1 MTSHDITLVKESFRK
16 LAPIA
21 DQAAALFY
29 ARLFEL
35 DPSLRH
41 LFHNDMEAQEKKL
54 MQMIGMAVQSLDRLE
69 ALVPLLAQLGARHVG
84 YGVREEHYATV
95 GAALLWA
102 LEKSL
107 GREFTPAVKQAW
119 SETYGLIADTMMA
132 GARAAASVA

>member
-54 MQMIGMAVQSLDRLE
+54 MQMIGMAVQSLDRIE

-84 YGVREEHYATV
+84 YGVRDEHYATV

-107 GREFTPAVKQAW
+107 GREFTPTVKLAW
-119 SETYGLIADTMMA
+119 SETYGLMSNTMMA
-132 GARAAASVA
+132 GARAAATVA

>member
-1 MTSHDITLVKESFRK
+1 MTSRDITLVKESFRK

-54 MQMIGMAVQSLDRLE
+54 MQMIGVAVESLDRIE
-69 ALVPLLAQLGARHVG
+69 ALVPLLGQLGARHVG
-84 YGVREEHYATV
+84 YGVRDEHYATV
-95 GAALLWA
+95 GTALLWA

-107 GREFTPAVKQAW
+107 GREFTSDVKSAW
-119 SETYGLIADTMMA
+119 SETYALIATTMTA
-132 GARAAASVA
+132 GARAAAPVA